1 MALNLKISKDSP
13 IPLYHQV
20 VQGFEAAVNSG
31 EITPGTKLDN
41 EIELAR
47 QLGLSRPTM
56 RKAMD
61 ELVRAGLLVRKR
73 GVGTQ
78 VVSPSVRR
86 PLQLSSLHDD
96 LVKSGAHP
104 TTRILEFGLQPPPDD
119 VAERLGLGPGT
130 EAYHMVRLRSVDD
143 KPLAIMENWV
153 PPTFGTITEEDL
165 AERGLYDVLRDLGIT
180 FHLAHQ
186 RIGADLATKHQA
198 ELLDIKPREALV
210 TMQRTATDDLGRT
223 VETGHHVYSAAL
235 YTFEMTLM
243 QN

>member
-13 IPLYHQV
+13 VPLYHQV
-20 VQGFEAAVNSG
+20 VQGFEDAVNAG
-31 EITPGTKLDN
+31 ELPPGTKLEN

-78 VVSPSVRR
+78 VVAPSVRR

-96 LVKSGAHP
+96 LAKSGSRP
-104 TTRILEFGLQPPPDD
+104 TTKVLEFGTAPAPAE
-119 VAERLGLGPGT
+119 VAGHLGLAAGAD
-130 EAYHMVRLRSVDD
+130 AYHMIRLRSVDG
-143 KPLAIMENWV
+143 KPLAVMENWV
-153 PPTFGTITEEDL
+153 PLAFGTLTEEEL
-165 AERGLYDVLRDLGIT
+165 AERGLYDLLRGLGIN

-186 RIGADLATKHQA
+186 RVGAALATRYQADLL
-198 ELLDIKPREALV
+198 EMEPREAVV
-210 TMQRTATDDLGRT
+210 TMERTATDDQGRP
-223 VETGHHVYSAAL
+223 VETGHHVYAADL
-235 YTFEMTLM
+235 YSFEMTLM
-243 QN
+243 QH